1 MLALPPIR
9 RPPFELLPARPDGE
23 VYCRPIYTYD
33 ELRHIVP
40 PEELCAL
47 DPMAIDFGN
56 SFVECVVVDPDA
68 PIEPGAIYNVV
79 RRTGHRAYTRAPLR
93 DDKIE
98 AKVIW
103 HHIGLLG

>member
-1 MLALPPIR
+1 MPALPQIR

-23 VYCRPIYTYD
+23 IYCRPIYTYD

-40 PEELCAL
+40 PDELSAL
-47 DPMAIDFGN
+47 DPTTIDFGN
-56 SFVECVVVDPDA
+56 TFAEWVAVAPDA
-68 PIEPGAIYNVV
+68 PFEPGAIYNVV
-79 RRTGHRAYTRAPLR
+79 RSTGHRAYTRAPLR